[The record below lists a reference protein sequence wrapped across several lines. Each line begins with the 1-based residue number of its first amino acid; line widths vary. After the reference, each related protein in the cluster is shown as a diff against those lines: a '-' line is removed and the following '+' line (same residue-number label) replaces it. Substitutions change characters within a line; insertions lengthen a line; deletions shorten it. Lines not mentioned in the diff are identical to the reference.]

1 MKKHLLIALLSII
14 LCSIKYEANAQLPF
28 GVNLAGAEFG
38 TNFPGTYNVDYTY
51 PTSVQLD
58 YYQANGLNLIRLP
71 IKWERIQPVLNG
83 NLNEAELGRIKNFL
97 LLAQNR
103 NMNVIIDL
111 HNYCRYNIN
120 GTERIIGSTDV
131 SIANIK
137 NLWTKLALALNTE
150 TNIWAYGIMNEPH
163 DLLANATW
171 FDTAQE
177 IINGIRIN
185 DVNTNILVA
194 GDSWSSAERWMQYSN
209 NLKNLSDPA
218 NKLIFEA
225 HVYFDKDASG
235 IYANTYDMEGAYP
248 NIGVD
253 RVTPFVN
260 WLKINNLKGFIG
272 EYGVPANDSRW
283 LVVLNNFLSFIKA
296 NGINGTYWA
305 GGPWWGNY
313 IVSLEP
319 VLGVAKPQMNILL
332 DHLNTNPTSIF
343 NKLVWNDEF
352 DGYGLVNSA
361 NWFHQTQLPNGLS
374 WYNSEL
380 QHYTNSASNSFR
392 KNGILNIIAKR
403 ENFTDQGQTKQFTSA
418 RLNSKFAFKY
428 GRVEVRAKLPT
439 GAGTWPAIWMLG
451 KNIIEPG
458 AYWTNNYGTINWPA
472 CGEIDIMEHWGSNQN
487 VISSAVHHPIDGNL
501 SVGEYIT
508 NAQNKPNVSTEFNIY
523 GLEWDEQSITFSV
536 NGINHLT
543 YNPIIKNQYTWPF
556 DAEQYLLL
564 NIAIEPRVSS
574 NFVQSTMEIDYVR
587 VYQKNVLNI
596 TNQTN
601 TPIFNLYPNP
611 VTDKLTIARKE
622 NTKATAEIHSI
633 LGQKLYACELKE
645 ENTTIDLADFQSGIY
660 FVSIISESGTKT
672 YKVVKK

>member
-1 MKKHLLIALLSII
+1 MKKTIYSLIVTLILLSGT
-14 LCSIKYEANAQLPF
+14 LSAQPLLVSQEN
-28 GVNLAGAEFG
+28 GQNK
-38 TNFPGTYNVDYTY
+38 
-51 PTSVQLD
+51 TSNTL
-58 YYQANGLNLIRLP
+58 
-71 IKWERIQPVLNG
+71 
-83 NLNEAELGRIKNFL
+83 
-97 LLAQNR
+97 
-103 NMNVIIDL
+103 
-111 HNYCRYNIN
+111 
-120 GTERIIGSTDV
+120 
-131 SIANIK
+131 ANID
-137 NLWTKLALALNTE
+137 NAE
-150 TNIWAYGIMNEPH
+150 TNSP
-163 DLLANATW
+163 
-171 FDTAQE
+171 
-177 IINGIRIN
+177 
-185 DVNTNILVA
+185 
-194 GDSWSSAERWMQYSN
+194 
-209 NLKNLSDPA
+209 
-218 NKLIFEA
+218 
-225 HVYFDKDASG
+225 
-235 IYANTYDMEGAYP
+235 
-248 NIGVD
+248 
-253 RVTPFVN
+253 
-260 WLKINNLKGFIG
+260 
-272 EYGVPANDSRW
+272 
-283 LVVLNNFLSFIKA
+283 
-296 NGINGTYWA
+296 
-305 GGPWWGNY
+305 
-313 IVSLEP
+313 
-319 VLGVAKPQMNILL
+319 
-332 DHLNTNPTSIF
+332 F
-343 NKLVWNDEF
+343 NKLVWSDEF

-508 NAQNKPNVSTEFNIY
+508 NAQNKPNVSNEFNIY

-574 NFVQSTMEIDYVR
+574 NFVQSTLEIDYVR

-596 TNQTN
+596 ANQSN

-611 VTDKLTIARKE
+611 TNGSVFIESTLTSSSVFILMDVNGKLIKQDSFVGNVKLSLEELNAGVYFIKI
-622 NTKATAEIHSI
+622 NT
-633 LGQKLYACELKE
+633 
-645 ENTTIDLADFQSGIY
+645 ADNSFN
-660 FVSIISESGTKT
+660 
-672 YKVVKK
+672 YKVIKQ